1 MDEKKKKKIH
11 RDLSGASN
19 DFIIR
24 IILFHTILLFYY
36 YYKKEKRRKFVNF
49 VRILYTL
56 FIYYSRDGRSIW
68 NKTSMFKFIEKIF
81 TIDP

>member
-56 FIYYSRDGRSIW
+56 FIYYSRGNRFEI
-68 NKTSMFKFIEKIF
+68 KHLCKFTKKNF
-81 TIDP
+81 TIDS